1 MPVFSDSPADLE
13 GFSGTAPLFPL
24 PNVAL
29 FPHVT
34 QPLHVFEPRYRE
46 LTADALSGERLIAI
60 GALRPGWQ
68 ADYESK
74 EVGVHPVVCLGR
86 ITLDERLPDGRY
98 LLLLRGLCR
107 ARIVEEPAS
116 PLLYRTARLELLG
129 DVYPADAT
137 IDRLRRRRELLE
149 AMQALEPERDQT
161 VSLLQQLESELSLG
175 ALCDVLSF
183 ALPAAADVGVQLLS
197 TLNVDERSDL
207 LLNELRRRRRE
218 ARSQPPVGFPPD
230 FSAN

>member
-1 MPVFSDSPADLE
+1 MQSFSESPAELE

-24 PNVAL
+24 PHVAL

-60 GALRPGWQ
+60 GALQPGWQ

-74 EVGVHPVVCLGR
+74 HTGVHPVVCLGR
-86 ITLDERLPDGRY
+86 IALDEQLPDGRY

-107 ARIVEEPAS
+107 ARIVEEPETQLA
-116 PLLYRTARLELLG
+116 YRTARLELLS
-129 DVYPADAT
+129 DVYPAEAA
-137 IDRLRRRRELLE
+137 IDRQRRRRELLE
-149 AMQALEPERDQT
+149 AMQALDPERHQT
-161 VSLLQQLESELSLG
+161 IVLLQQLESELSLG
-175 ALCDVLSF
+175 ALCDVLAF
-183 ALPAAADVGVQLLS
+183 ALPAAADAGVRLLS

-207 LLNELRRRRRE
+207 LLDELRRRRRKE
-218 ARSQPPVGFPPD
+218 RAQPQGGFPPD